1 MTKSIPKQTS
11 GITESQTTTV
21 GQPQQSNRSK
31 KGRGRSRKK
40 GEGSQQIRLG
50 KLSFMLK
57 PRFAL
62 VALFVVSAGFAGLWV
77 DKERQ
82 RIITELPDAKTLVNY
97 AQPGSRL
104 FKASDGS
111 ILLRQGSTIPKD
123 LPLAEMPPQ
132 LINAFLAAED
142 RRFYEHSGV
151 DYPSIVRAILTNLR
165 AGRVVEG
172 GSTLTQQ
179 LARIVFLSQ
188 EHSLDRKVREAL
200 LAQKIERNFS
210 KAEILERYLNLV
222 YLGSGAYGI
231 TDAAWI
237 YFSKEPKDLTLGEIA
252 TLAAMPPAP
261 SIYSPLIN
269 LDVAQSERNK
279 VLSRMEEEGHITAAE
294 AAQAKADP
302 LVLNPS
308 PPQNS
313 KSPYPYFTSYVQKEL
328 DRLVED
334 GLISADALS
343 QGGLEVE
350 TTLNPE
356 WQSLAEEIVH
366 WIVDR
371 DGYYERFDQVAFVIV
386 DPHSGGI
393 PVMIGGMDFS
403 DSEFNR
409 VTQAYRQ
416 PGSTFKTFVYT
427 TAIAAGFSPYRGYV
441 DGPITVDGYK
451 PKNYGGTFRGS
462 VSMRD
467 AFTFSINTVALKTLL
482 DVGFEP
488 VLKIAKDMG
497 IESELQD
504 TYSLALGAWEVN
516 LLELTSAYGTLANAG
531 VHVPAHG
538 VSRILNRQGEVIFEA
553 ASLKTTQA
561 VDADTAAIMTW
572 MLQNVVDSGTGR
584 PAQLNRPV
592 AGKTGTSEKARD
604 LWFIGYIP
612 QLVAGVWLG
621 NDDNS
626 RTWGSS
632 GTAANL
638 WGEVMRELVAE
649 LPVEDFPSLPDLAS
663 HQGIIEAVPVKPRRI
678 KESSVA
684 TATQADDEDRS
695 YYSEDRYDNTDSESD
710 YEAYEGYDDYESDVS
725 GDASAPDSPPDRND
739 DSSGGSPAPLI
750 PSTVTPEDGIP
761 WSGDAPVVDP
771 GPIVPVDET
780 LPPPLDEPAPM
791 PDPLP
796 PSTENLPE

>member
-11 GITESQTTTV
+11 GITESQTTSV
-21 GQPQQSNRSK
+21 GQSQPSTPARRK
-31 KGRGRSRKK
+31 RSRKDQ
-40 GEGSQQIRLG
+40 GSQQGRWG
-50 KLSFMLK
+50 KLGFLFR
-57 PRFAL
+57 PRFVL
-62 VALFVVSAGFAGLWV
+62 LALFLAGAGSAAFWV
-77 DKERQ
+77 EQERQ
-82 RIITELPDAKTLVNY
+82 RIISDLPDAKALVNY
-97 AQPGSRL
+97 AHPGSRL

-111 ILLRQGSTIPKD
+111 ILLRQGATIPKD
-123 LPLAEMPPQ
+123 LPLADMPPQ

-151 DYPSIVRAILTNLR
+151 DYQSIVRAIVTNLR
-165 AGRVVEG
+165 ARRVVEG

-269 LDVAQSERNK
+269 LDVAQAERNK
-279 VLSRMEEEGHITAAE
+279 VLSRMEEQGHITTAE
-294 AAQAKADP
+294 AAQAKAEP

-308 PPQNS
+308 PPRNS

-334 GLISADALS
+334 GFISADALS

-356 WQSLAEEIVH
+356 WQALAEEIVA
-366 WIVDR
+366 WVVER
-371 DGYYERFDQVAFVIV
+371 DGYYERFEQAAFVIV

-427 TAIAAGFSPYRGYV
+427 AAIAAGFSPYKGYV
-441 DGPITVDGYK
+441 DAPITVDGYK

-538 VSRILNRQGEVIFEA
+538 VSRILNRQGEVIFDA

-572 MLQNVVDSGTGR
+572 MLQNVVDGGTGR
-584 PAQLNRPV
+584 PARLSRPV

-604 LWFIGYIP
+604 LWFVGYIP

-632 GTAANL
+632 GTAAYL
-638 WGEVMRELVAE
+638 WGEVMRELVAD
-649 LPVEDFPSLPDLAS
+649 LPVEEFPRLPDLAS
-663 HQGIIEAVPVKPRRI
+663 HQGSIEAVPVKPRRI
-678 KESSVA
+678 KEG
-684 TATQADDEDRS
+684 TASEESDQES
-695 YYSEDRYDNTDSESD
+695 FGSSEDSYDGTPEDSGS
-710 YEAYEGYDDYESDVS
+710 EGDEFAPS
-725 GDASAPDSPPDRND
+725 GDAADPASSPDGSD
-739 DSSGGSPAPLI
+739 DFSDDPVPLI
-750 PSTVTPEDGIP
+750 PSTITPEDGIP
-761 WSGDAPVVDP
+761 WSGDAPVIDP

-791 PDPLP
+791 PEPLP
-796 PSTENLPE
+796 PSTEELPQ